1 MRPRHKA
8 YLLAIPLL
16 AALALAVDAW
26 QAHFHAP
33 HAPHAALRAH
43 VVLESA
49 KLSGNRG
56 VGAH

>member
-1 MRPRHKA
+1 MTFMRRRQKA
-8 YLLAIPLL
+8 FLLAIPLL

-26 QAHFHAP
+26 QIHFHASHP
-33 HAPHAALRAH
+33 ALRAH

-56 VGAH
+56 VGAR

>member
-1 MRPRHKA
+1 MRPRHKV

-26 QAHFHAP
+26 QSHFRASHP
-33 HAPHAALRAH
+33 ALRAH
-43 VVLESA
+43 EVLESA

-56 VGAH
+56 VGAR